1 MRRLIE
7 LTETQELDLCERRE
21 SGEARKDLIKE
32 FGVSERE
39 YKKIILKHGGVLR
52 SKVQKYNFNENYFEN
67 IDTED
72 KAYFLGFITADG
84 SVNDDYAK
92 FVKIKLKTDDFG
104 ILEDYISYT
113 EYEGPVY
120 YHKNGKYCEVSLSGK
135 KVVSDLGKLGILPN
149 KTRTVEF
156 PKIPENLVR
165 HYMRGVFDGDGCIS
179 IHKKREGSRDTTDR
193 GQVNLCSASKNFI
206 EEYVDRLHVCCGI
219 TKNKIRDPK
228 GTYYVIDWGSFGDI
242 EKFYHFF
249 YSNASVYLK
258 RKKETF
264 DIAVGISKTKIR
276 YRKK

>member
-1 MRRLIE
+1 MKRLIE

-32 FGVSERE
+32 FGVSDRE
-39 YKKIILKHGGVLR
+39 YKKIILKHGGVIK

-84 SVNDDYAK
+84 NVSGNTLNISQKESDVLYEFKMYTQFEGNIFK
-92 FVKIKLKTDDFG
+92 HGQRNIHSINLVSKKI
-104 ILEDYISYT
+104 
-113 EYEGPVY
+113 
-120 YHKNGKYCEVSLSGK
+120 
-135 KVVSDLGKLGILPN
+135 VSDLENLGIFPT
-149 KTRTVEF
+149 KTKSVEF
-156 PKIPENLVR
+156 AKIPEHLVR

-179 IHKKREGSRDTTDR
+179 IHKKREDSRDTTDR
-193 GQVNLCSASKNFI
+193 GQVNLCSASKNFV

-219 TKNKIRDPK
+219 TKNKIRNPK